1 MGRRWRDHRG
11 VVLPLIEPML
21 ASSGSIPGTAEQW
34 AFEPKMDGWRAMV
47 YVSDGALTVRT
58 RTGRDVTGQLPEIA
72 ALVEALD
79 HRAVVLDGELVAH
92 QGTPRS
98 FYRLGPRMASRGA
111 SASRSV
117 RTPLTF
123 VAFDLLWLDG
133 DWTRVPYHERRAAL
147 QSLDLSGSAW
157 CTASSFPGAG
167 AELFAECV
175 RLGLEGLVAKRLTSR
190 YRPGERSRDW
200 VKAKTPSWRAEHAPL
215 RHEH

>member
-1 MGRRWRDHRG
+1 M
-11 VVLPLIEPML
+11 VLPLIEPML
-21 ASSGSIPGTAEQW
+21 ASSGSIRGTAEQW
-34 AFEPKMDGWRAMV
+34 AFEPKMDGWRAIV
-47 YVSDGALTVRT
+47 YVSEGALTIRT
-58 RTGRDVTGQLPEIA
+58 RTGRNVTDQLPEIA
-72 ALVEALD
+72 GLAKALD

-98 FYRLGPRMASRGA
+98 FYRLGPRMASRTT
-111 SASRSV
+111 SARSV

-133 DWTRVPYHERRAAL
+133 DWTRAPYHERRAAL
-147 QSLDLSGSAW
+147 ESFDLSGPTW
-157 CTASSFPGAG
+157 CCSSSFPGAG

-215 RHEH
+215 RHDR